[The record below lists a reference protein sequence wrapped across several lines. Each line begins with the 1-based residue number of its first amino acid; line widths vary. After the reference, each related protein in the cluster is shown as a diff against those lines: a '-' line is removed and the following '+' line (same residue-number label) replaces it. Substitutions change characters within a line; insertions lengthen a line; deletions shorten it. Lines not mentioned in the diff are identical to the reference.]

1 MKKALRQLVSTDRRF
16 QSSVNLML
24 DIDSDDKVESYI
36 PTRSSLSILASYLN
50 DIKSSN
56 HGNATVLIGPYGKG
70 KSHLILVWLAF
81 LAGTKTKTKEK
92 LIKKIEAVDPETG
105 ALVKEIYD
113 SNKKYLPVLL
123 SNTDESLNQAFLI
136 SLYEALQKANLAEA
150 MPDSYY
156 SEAVKVIN
164 NWEARFPNTYSQF
177 ESILVNENMTVASFV
192 EALKEFDKNALVF
205 FRKIYP
211 ELTAGSLFEPILQQ
225 EAIKVYQS
233 INRELKT
240 HYGYDGIIIVFDE
253 FSKYIEGHGKEFF
266 ASDMRVLQD
275 MCELSSSSKEDGGRI
290 HMVLIAHKSIK
301 EYGAR
306 LDAVVRKEFEGVE
319 GRLQERLFVIS
330 GQNNYELIRNTIKK
344 SEDTKE
350 VFEKEAFK
358 NKIVDKNFELQVF
371 RGLFEKEEDFRTI
384 IAEGCFPLLPLATY
398 LLLGISEKVAQ
409 NERTIFTFLCYDEF
423 NSLTNI
429 IAKHKA
435 GDYLYVAADAVYDY
449 FEIQFKENVSDAF
462 IHNEWL
468 KADYALSKVE
478 SDDERRV
485 IKTIALIHM
494 IGRPEELIA
503 DEKTIELACGELN
516 STVLEVLDKLVAK
529 QLIVYR
535 ARTNQYAFRHNV
547 GIDLDKEIKNRIAG
561 LQNKYS
567 VSSVVS
573 EIAET
578 DYLLPRRHNQL
589 FKMTRFFRYVYL
601 TEDEFVSLPDINTV
615 LSGNNFADGCILCVL
630 LQNEERLE
638 ECLEK
643 ILKIEDKRA
652 LVILPTEAVAIEKN
666 VQKYTVIKELMA
678 SSEFISQHQV
688 MKQELSLQ
696 LEDVIFEINETLE
709 KTVGISNSSCR
720 IFHAAKEVTGIHT
733 DITFNNYM
741 SAICDE
747 YYKDTPI
754 INHEL
759 VNIRRVSGQYL
770 KARNIVISALLNGEA
785 LDVYI
790 TGTSPEAMVFRSAL
804 LYTGIYP
811 TKDKFVMNPGTKAVI
826 SEIHKFF
833 KKSVGEKRSFE
844 KLFKKL
850 LGKGYGMRN
859 GVIPIYLASQL
870 VTLSNMPVIYLQD
883 KEVDVSAE
891 ILNNLCEKPEEYY
904 LYIEEKD
911 ANKDKYLES
920 LEKLFIDEEFS
931 HHLQGKHKRLSSL
944 VTAIQRWY
952 RSLPQCAMNFQ
963 DSKCRYSEKQMEYI
977 KAFRNIF
984 RKIEVNPREVLFD
997 LLPNLLSEDGD
1008 YTKCLENVQRVHELL
1023 SHYLYEERA
1032 VAVKEAR
1039 EVLGLGE
1046 EEGLASGLINW
1057 YRGKSENAKK
1067 YINSGKVSQLMN
1079 YISQLNSYND
1089 GLIASDLS
1097 KILIDLYI
1105 EDWKDE
1111 SEEEFVV
1118 SFKEAIETVDALSDS
1133 KKDSVGEYSFTFKD
1147 STGEIVERNYDFVED
1162 DSTSYFLRNAIE
1174 SALDDFGDS
1183 LETNQKVAVL
1193 VQTIEQLIKQK

>member
-1 MKKALRQLVSTDRRF
+1 MNKALHQLVATDRRF

-24 DIDSDDKVESYI
+24 DIDNNEKIESYI
-36 PTRSSLSILASYLN
+36 PTMSSLSILASYLR
-50 DIKSSN
+50 DIHLSD

-70 KSHLILVWLAF
+70 KSHLILVWLAL
-81 LAGTKTKTKEK
+81 LAGTKTEAKDK
-92 LIKKIEAVDPETG
+92 LAKNISSID
-105 ALVKEIYD
+105 KEIGTLVSEIYN
-113 SNKKYLPVLL
+113 SKKKYLPVLL
-123 SNTDESLNQAFLI
+123 SNTDENLNQAFLI
-136 SLYEALQKANLAEA
+136 SLYEALQKANLSEA

-156 SEAVKVIN
+156 TEAIKIIN
-164 NWEARFPNTYSQF
+164 NWKNKFPNTFSQF
-177 ESILVNENMTVASFV
+177 ECILEKEEMDVAGFV
-192 EALKEFDKNALVF
+192 EALKEFDKNTLSF

-211 ELTAGSLFEPILQQ
+211 ELTAGSAFEPILQQ

-233 INRELKT
+233 VTRELKKN
-240 HYGYDGIIIVFDE
+240 YGYDGIVIVFDE
-253 FSKYIEGHGKEFF
+253 FSKYIEGHGKEHF
-266 ASDMRVLQD
+266 ASDMRVLQE
-275 MCELSSSSKEDGGRI
+275 MCELSSSSKDENGRI

-306 LDAVVRKEFEGVE
+306 LDATVRKEFEGVE

-330 GQNNYELIRNTIKK
+330 GQNNYELIKNTIKK
-344 SEDTKE
+344 TEATKE
-350 VFEKEAFK
+350 IFDKESFK
-358 NKIVDKNFELQVF
+358 TKIVDKNYELQVF
-371 RGLFEKEEDFRTI
+371 RGVFDKKDDFRSI

-429 IAKHKA
+429 ISKHKA

-468 KADYALSKVE
+468 KADYALSKAE
-478 SDDERRV
+478 SDDEKRI
-485 IKTIALIHM
+485 IKAIALIHM
-494 IGRPEELIA
+494 MGHPEELIA
-503 DEKTIELACGELN
+503 DEKTIELAAGELN
-516 STVLEVLDKLVAK
+516 ITVSEIVNSLVEK

-535 ARTNQYAFRHNV
+535 SRTNQYAFRNNV
-547 GIDLDKEIKNRIAG
+547 GIDLDKEIRNRIAG

-567 VSSVVS
+567 LSNVVS
-573 EIAET
+573 EIAEM
-578 DYLLPRRHNQL
+578 DYLLPRRHNQS

-601 TEDEFVSLPDINTV
+601 TEDEFIALPDINKV
-615 LSGNNFADGCILCVL
+615 LSGNNFADGCILCIL
-630 LQNEERLE
+630 LQNTERKT
-638 ECLEK
+638 ECIEK
-643 ILKIEDKRA
+643 ISNLDDKRA
-652 LVILPTEAVAIEKN
+652 LVILPSEEVQIEDN
-666 VQKYTVIKELMA
+666 VQKYVVIKELLA
-678 SSEFISQHQV
+678 SVDFISQHQV
-688 MKQELSLQ
+688 MKQELTLQ
-696 LEDVIFEINETLE
+696 LEDVIFEINEVLE
-709 KTVGISNSSCR
+709 KTVGINGADCKV
-720 IFHAAKEVTGIHT
+720 FHSTEEVKEIHS
-733 DITFNNYM
+733 DIDFNNFM

-770 KARNIVISALLNGEA
+770 KARNTVITALLDGDS
-785 LDVYI
+785 LDSYVS
-790 TGTSPEAMVFRSAL
+790 GTNPEAMVFRSSL

-811 TKDKFVMNPGTKAVI
+811 TKDKYVMNPGTKAAI

-850 LGKGYGMRN
+850 HGKGFGMRN
-859 GVIPIYLASQL
+859 GVIPIYLASQFI
-870 VTLSNMPVIYLQD
+870 TLSNMPVIYLQD

-891 ILNNLCEKPEEYY
+891 ILNNLCEKPEEYF

-920 LEKLFIDEEFS
+920 LEQLFIDEDFS
-931 HHLQGKHKRLSSL
+931 RHLQGKHKRLSAL

-963 DSKCRYSEKQMEYI
+963 NSKGRYSEKQMEYI
-977 KAFRNIF
+977 NGFRNIF
-984 RKIEVNPREVLFD
+984 RKIEVNPREILFD
-997 LLPNLLSEDGD
+997 SLPNLLSEDGD
-1008 YTKCLENVQRVHELL
+1008 YTKSLENLKEVHRIL
-1023 SHYLYEERA
+1023 SHYLFDERE
-1032 VAVKEAR
+1032 VAVNEAR
-1039 EVLGLGE
+1039 LVLGLGAD
-1046 EEGLASGLINW
+1046 EGLASGLINW
-1057 YRGKSENAKK
+1057 YRGKSEKAKK
-1067 YINSGKVSQLMN
+1067 YINSGRVSQLMN
-1079 YISQLNSYND
+1079 YISQLNTYDD

-1118 SFKEAIETVDALSDS
+1118 SFKEAIEAVDVMSDS
-1133 KKDSVGEYSFTFKD
+1133 EQESVGEYSFTFKD

-1162 DSTSYFLRNAIE
+1162 DSTSYFLKNAIE

>member
-1 MKKALRQLVSTDRRF
+1 MNKALHQLVSTDRRF

-36 PTRSSLSILASYLN
+36 PTRSSLSILMSYLH

-70 KSHLILVWLAF
+70 KSHLILVWLAL
-81 LAGTKTKTKEK
+81 LAGRKTKTKDK
-92 LIKKIEAVDPETG
+92 LIKKIEGIDQEAG
-105 ALVKEIYD
+105 NLVREIYD
-113 SNKKYLPVLL
+113 SNKKYLPVLV
-123 SNTDESLNQAFLI
+123 SNTDKSLNQAFLI
-136 SLYEALQKANLAEA
+136 SLYESLQKAKLSDI

-156 SEAVKVIN
+156 SEAVNVIN
-164 NWEARFPNTYSQF
+164 NWRKKFPNTYSQLGYF
-177 ESILVNENMTVASFV
+177 LSGENMTVASFV
-192 EALKEFDKNALVF
+192 EALESFDKNALSF

-233 INRELKT
+233 INRELKNN
-240 HYGYDGIIIVFDE
+240 YGYDGIIIVFDE

-301 EYGAR
+301 EYGVR

-330 GQNNYELIRNTIKK
+330 GQNNYELIKNTIKK
-344 SEDTKE
+344 SECINE
-350 VFEKEAFK
+350 VFEKESFK
-358 NKIVDKNFELQVF
+358 KIVDKNFELQVF
-371 RGLFEKEEDFRTI
+371 RGVFEKEEDFKSI

-429 IAKHKA
+429 IAKHNA

-449 FEIQFKENVSDAF
+449 FEIQFKENISDAF

-478 SDDERRV
+478 SDDERKV
-485 IKTIALIHM
+485 IKAIALIHM
-494 IGRPEELIA
+494 IGHPEELLA
-503 DEKTIELACGELN
+503 DEKTIELASGKLS
-516 STVLEVLDKLVAK
+516 STVSEILNKLIEK

-535 ARTNQYAFRHNV
+535 VRTNQFAFRHNV

-567 VSSVVS
+567 LSNVVS

-589 FKMTRFFRYVYL
+589 FKMTRFFRYIYL
-601 TEDEFVSLPDINTV
+601 TEDEFISLPDINTV

-630 LQNEERLE
+630 IQDEGRKK

-643 ILKIEDKRA
+643 ISKIEDRRA
-652 LVILPTEAVAIEKN
+652 LIILPTEVVQIDEN
-666 VQKYTVIKELMA
+666 VQKYTVIKELLA

-688 MKQELSLQ
+688 MKQELTLQ
-696 LEDVIFEINETLE
+696 LEDVIFEINETLD
-709 KTVGISNSSCR
+709 KTVGIVNSDCT
-720 IFHAAKEVTGIHT
+720 IFHASKEIPDIHSDT
-733 DITFNNYM
+733 LFNNYM
-741 SAICDE
+741 SSICDE

-754 INHEL
+754 VNHEL

-770 KARNIVISALLNGEA
+770 KARNTVITSLLNGEP

-811 TKDKFVMNPGTKAVI
+811 TKDNYIMNPGTKAAI
-826 SEIHKFF
+826 NEIRKFF
-833 KKSVGEKRSFE
+833 KKSVGEKRSFDR
-844 KLFKKL
+844 LFKKL
-850 LGKGYGMRN
+850 LGKSYGMRN
-859 GVIPIYLASQL
+859 GVIPIYLASQF
-870 VTLSNMPVIYLQD
+870 VTLSNMPVIYLQE

-891 ILNNLCEKPEEYY
+891 ILNNLCEKPEDYY

-931 HHLQGKHKRLSSL
+931 QHLQGKHKRLSAL
-944 VTAIQRWY
+944 VSAIQRWY

-963 DSKCRYSEKQMEYI
+963 DNKGRYSEIQMEYI
-977 KAFRNIF
+977 RVFRNIF
-984 RKIEVNPREVLFD
+984 RKIEVNPREILFD
-997 LLPNLLSEDGD
+997 LLPNLLSEEGD
-1008 YTKCLENVQRVHELL
+1008 YIQCLENVREVHTLL
-1023 SHYLYEERA
+1023 SKYLIKERE
-1032 VAVKEAR
+1032 VAVDEAR
-1039 EVLGLGE
+1039 KVLGLGKD
-1046 EEGLASGLINW
+1046 EGLASGLINW
-1057 YRGKSENAKK
+1057 YRGKSEKAKK

-1079 YISQLNSYND
+1079 YISQLNNYND
-1089 GLIASDLS
+1089 ELIASDLS

-1111 SEEEFVV
+1111 SEEAFEK
-1118 SFKEAIETVDALSDS
+1118 SFKEAIDAVDAISDS
-1133 KKDSVGEYSFTFKD
+1133 DKDSVGAYSFTFKD
-1147 STGEIVERNYDFVED
+1147 STGEIVERNYDFIED
-1162 DSTSYFLRNAIE
+1162 DSTSYFLKNAIE

-1183 LETNQKVAVL
+1183 LETNQKVAIL